1 MGGNRIIELDPVG
14 GVEFV
19 VRDMTGR
26 ETLGRP
32 FNYDLEILTD
42 VKHLN
47 LNLDQL
53 LGQPMTLKLELPD
66 NRLRHFNGLVDEAS
80 FAGLHDQ
87 QARFRVTLRPWF
99 WFLSKRSHCRI
110 FQNKSVTDIVK
121 QVFKDNKFTDF
132 ADLLTGRY
140 ESRDYCVQYRESD
153 FDFVSRLLEDEGIY
167 YYWSH
172 DSDKHTMVLADSL
185 SAHEPAAGYKEI
197 VYRSSGDAQEDQ
209 DHISEWTLSQQI
221 CTSNFETDSYNFEN
235 PSKSLAAKGKGDPRK
250 HALREHTRY
259 DYGALYGDSAR
270 GESYAKIRIHE
281 LTAMQTVG
289 RAHADARGVSCGA
302 LFDLADYP
310 REDQNKQYL
319 IIDAEYFISNS
330 EMETGGGEATASFA
344 VEFASIDANTVFRP
358 ARVTSKS
365 VVRGPQTAVVVG
377 KFGEDIWTDKYGR
390 VKVQFHWDNEGKNDQ
405 DSSCWLRV
413 AHAWAGKSWGTIAIP
428 RIGQEVI
435 VDFLEGDPDQPIITG
450 SVYNDDN
457 KPPYILPD
465 NQTQSGI
472 KTRSTK
478 GGDTKKYNELRF
490 EDKKGSEEIYFHAE
504 RDFKRVVENDDIL
517 EVGLETK
524 KKGDQ
529 TVTIHNDRTVTLDEG
544 NDKLEIKKGNRSVK
558 VKEGS
563 DKHDVNQNID
573 IKAGQ
578 KINIKASQELSI
590 TVGGSKLKMTP
601 AAIELKGVQI
611 KIEGNATLDLKAAM
625 VTLDGSGMA
634 MVKGGLVKIN

>member
-1 MGGNRIIELDPVG
+1 
-14 GVEFV
+14 
-19 VRDMTGR
+19 
-26 ETLGRP
+26 
-32 FNYDLEILTD
+32 
-42 VKHLN
+42 
-47 LNLDQL
+47 
-53 LGQPMTLKLELPD
+53 
-66 NRLRHFNGLVDEAS
+66 
-80 FAGLHDQ
+80 
-87 QARFRVTLRPWF
+87 
-99 WFLSKRSHCRI
+99 
-110 FQNKSVTDIVK
+110 
-121 QVFKDNKFTDF
+121 
-132 ADLLTGRY
+132 
-140 ESRDYCVQYRESD
+140 
-153 FDFVSRLLEDEGIY
+153 
-167 YYWSH
+167 
-172 DSDKHTMVLADSL
+172 
-185 SAHEPAAGYKEI
+185 
-197 VYRSSGDAQEDQ
+197 
-209 DHISEWTLSQQI
+209 
-221 CTSNFETDSYNFEN
+221 
-235 PSKSLAAKGKGDPRK
+235 
-250 HALREHTRY
+250 
-259 DYGALYGDSAR
+259 
-270 GESYAKIRIHE
+270 
-281 LTAMQTVG
+281 
-289 RAHADARGVSCGA
+289 
-302 LFDLADYP
+302 
-310 REDQNKQYL
+310 
-319 IIDAEYFISNS
+319 
-330 EMETGGGEATASFA
+330 METGGGEATASFA
-344 VEFASIDANTVFRP
+344 VEFASIDANTGFRP

-544 NDKLEIKKGNRSVK
+544 NDKLEM
-558 VKEGS
+558 
-563 DKHDVNQNID
+563 
-573 IKAGQ
+573 